1 MTSSLH
7 NAPLSLEFTRVAG
20 PLRNAFAFLMLG
32 GGSLVVMALFFLV
45 RQPQVLMR
53 DDVRSMLQELSG
65 STLFFVVLLSYPHF
79 VWSYRFAYQQ
89 GFDFIKRHSARLIAY
104 PLVLIG
110 LLFLCAISWGYPIS
124 NLPALTAFENSCRSI
139 GINLNWSLYNGVGQ
153 LLFSSLLV
161 LQIVMSGHHYCLQA
175 YGVALSE
182 GEKHGYALTPGQ
194 RKLLRINLYSLWA
207 MNLLSGFAFLSVL
220 NSRTFVFHSFQL
232 PAALNLTSYAAFA
245 LTTALVL
252 WKILLVNRK
261 VPPLQVAIPI
271 LSIWLW
277 LQPFVQPYGF
287 QFLVVPIAHG
297 AQNLFFAYQV
307 EMNNFDSSLASLK
320 RKLQPFGLLI
330 VLSLLAMAIGYMS
343 FHTIPIMLD
352 RARLVPGLLPNFFF
366 LSAFILISTHH
377 YVLDGAVWKRD
388 SRARQVLQGITER
401 E

>member
-1 MTSSLH
+1 MG
-7 NAPLSLEFTRVAG
+7 NQ
-20 PLRNAFAFLMLG
+20 LRNVFAFLMIG
-32 GGSLVVMALFFLV
+32 GGSLLVMALFFFV
-45 RQPQVLMR
+45 RQPQILMR
-53 DDVRSMLQELSG
+53 DEVRSMLQELSG

-89 GFDFIKRHSARLIAY
+89 GFDFIKRHSGRLIAY
-104 PLVLIG
+104 PLILIA
-110 LLFLCAISWGYPIS
+110 LLFLCAVSWSYPIS
-124 NLPALTAFENSCRSI
+124 NLPVLDAFDKACQSLGVS
-139 GINLNWSLYNGVGQ
+139 LNWSLYKGVGQ
-153 LLFSSLLV
+153 LLFSCLLV

-182 GEKHGYALTPGQ
+182 GEKHAYQLTMQQ
-194 RKLLRINLYSLWA
+194 RKLLRINLYSLWV

-220 NSRTFVFHSFQL
+220 NSRTFAFHSFQL
-232 PAALNLTSYAAFA
+232 PETLKLLSYAAFA
-245 LTTALVL
+245 LTTTLVL
-252 WKILLVNRK
+252 WKILLANRK
-261 VPPLQVAIPI
+261 VPPFQVFLPI

-307 EMNNFDSSLASLK
+307 EINDFDASLASIKK
-320 RKLQPFGLLI
+320 RLRPFGLLI
-330 VLSLLAMAIGYMS
+330 VLSFVAMATGYMS

-366 LSAFILISTHH
+366 LAAFILISTHH

>member
-1 MTSSLH
+1 MTSSIH

-89 GFDFIKRHSARLIAY
+89 GFDFIKRHSARLITY
-104 PLVLIG
+104 PLVLSG

-124 NLPALTAFENSCRSI
+124 NLPVLVAFENSCRSI

-153 LLFSSLLV
+153 LLFSCLLV

-182 GEKHGYALTPGQ
+182 GEKHGYALTTGQ

-220 NSRTFVFHSFQL
+220 NSRTFAFHALQL
-232 PAALNLTSYAAFA
+232 PAAINLTSYAFFA
-245 LTTALVL
+245 LTTVLVL

-261 VPPLQVAIPI
+261 VPPFQFAIPI
-271 LSIWLW
+271 LSIWFW

-287 QFLVVPIAHG
+287 QFLVVPVAHG
-297 AQNLFFAYQV
+297 AQNLFYAYQV
-307 EMNNFDSSLASLK
+307 EINNFDSSLASIK

-343 FHTIPIMLD
+343 FHTIPVMLD
-352 RARLVPGLLPNFFF
+352 RARLIPGLLPNFFF